1 MAEHRIH
8 LRLTPAEAIALDRVA
23 DDHRTSRSRL
33 IREGI
38 ELRLNLEAQVQAI
51 RDAAHE
57 AVEAIRQ
64 EVARGVQTMAT
75 ASAAA
80 DATNRQLIA
89 TFLDA
94 LTDGAPSTPSAPA
107 SLPRRRDLD

>member
-1 MAEHRIH
+1 MSDHRIH

-23 DDHRTSRSRL
+23 DDHHTSRSRL

-38 ELRLNLEAQVQAI
+38 ELRLNLEAQVQAV
-51 RDAAHE
+51 RDATRE

-64 EVARGVQTMAT
+64 ETVRAVQQMAS

-80 DATNRQLIA
+80 DATNRQLLN

-94 LTDGAPSTPSAPA
+94 LTDGAPAAPTG
-107 SLPRRRDLD
+107 LPPRRDR